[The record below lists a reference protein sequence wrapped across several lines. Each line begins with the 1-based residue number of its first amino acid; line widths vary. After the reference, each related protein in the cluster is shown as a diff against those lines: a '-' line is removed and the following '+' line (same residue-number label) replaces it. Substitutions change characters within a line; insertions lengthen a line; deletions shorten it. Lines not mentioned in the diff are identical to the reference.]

1 MDRLYSAEEY
11 VKKGL
16 KFLSY
21 LDKEMNIKVHFSL
34 LNESSGQYKT
44 YYCIL
49 YDNRNVLVSEGI
61 GKGINDLW
69 CKASA
74 IYECIEHLVDEPIF
88 FNNFRDKIDIIHVIK
103 ADLAEQFQSNPPI
116 PIGNLLENEFQSI
129 PCWEFQL
136 LSDSTQIRH
145 FPWATVSPSYPNAY
159 FNSGCYYF
167 DVSDNNDYEQN
178 YNAVKYASSNGGAIG
193 IGVYE
198 ALVHAINEL
207 IERDAHSMFLI
218 NCFHQNNLNNYFL
231 INHASLPGEL
241 YSLLKYIEDKF
252 RENIIVL
259 DITSELEVPT
269 FLCHTTNKSH
279 ADQFTGAGTSLSK
292 HYALERALL
301 ELLQTL
307 DSSHSLNEI
316 TDPERD
322 FKKMCEESPI
332 PFYRKAYSYPPR
344 LFTDNKQ
351 KSFTDIVSYSL
362 DHHAD
367 FLEKILTNFDIK
379 LYYKSIHIFEDIY
392 KVKCVTPD
400 LEEICLSGHFRLP
413 SSRRGQKLFGIG

>member
-1 MDRLYSAEEY
+1 MPT
-11 VKKGL
+11 
-16 KFLSY
+16 SY
-21 LDKEMNIKVHFSL
+21 
-34 LNESSGQYKT
+34 
-44 YYCIL
+44 
-49 YDNRNVLVSEGI
+49 
-61 GKGINDLW
+61 
-69 CKASA
+69 
-74 IYECIEHLVDEPIF
+74 
-88 FNNFRDKIDIIHVIK
+88 
-103 ADLAEQFQSNPPI
+103 
-116 PIGNLLENEFQSI
+116 
-129 PCWEFQL
+129 
-136 LSDSTQIRH
+136 
-145 FPWATVSPSYPNAY
+145 
-159 FNSGCYYF
+159 SGCYYF

-178 YNAVKYASSNGGAIG
+178 YNAVKYASSNGGTIG
-193 IGVYE
+193 IGVNE

-218 NCFHQNNLNNYFL
+218 NCFHRNNLNNYFL

-252 RENIIVL
+252 REDIIVL

-279 ADQFTGAGTSLSK
+279 ADNNQFTGAGTSLSK

-301 ELLQTL
+301 ELLQTF

-332 PFYRKAYSYPPR
+332 PFYRKAYSYSPR

-392 KVKCVTPD
+392 KVKCVAPD